1 MALPILR
8 SLNLR
13 SKLLATLLT
22 VSLVSMLLT
31 GFIAYSSGQDTIRQ
45 TVTNQLTGF
54 RAAKAD
60 EIEAYFNNMEQ
71 HILTLSEASM
81 TIVSIQGFTTAF
93 QNLRDK
99 PLDGGQRTKL
109 TQFYEKD
116 FLPALSNNV
125 EVKVHSPPVWATWF
139 KRLEVAA

>member
-1 MALPILR
+1 MALPILK
-8 SLNLR
+8 SLNLQ
-13 SKLLATLLT
+13 SKLLAMLLAA
-22 VSLVSMLLT
+22 SLVSMLLT
-31 GFIAYSSGQDTIRQ
+31 GFIAYTSGRDTIQ
-45 TVTNQLTGF
+45 QNVTNQLTGF

-81 TIVSIQGFTTAF
+81 TIDSLQGFTTAL

-99 PLDGGQRTKL
+99 PLDSGQRGQL

-116 FLPALSNNV
+116 FLPALSKNIEGTPSAFSYLPS
-125 EVKVHSPPVWATWF
+125 EVNTQY
-139 KRLEVAA
+139 L